1 MRAQSLTMLVA
12 AAAFGIHAS
21 LALADG
27 YSRDPRF
34 VGQWHHKSDTAAS
47 VLTVGK
53 DGTWSATVAVDNGPI
68 YEAAGKWLTDEHYI
82 YWLYTKS
89 TSPYAPPGTRD
100 KDRLIDIA
108 DDYFVTARR
117 DGKRAKYER
126 IK

>member
-1 MRAQSLTMLVA
+1 MLIA
-12 AAAFGIHAS
+12 AAAFSIHAS
-21 LALADG
+21 VALAEG

-34 VGQWHHKSDTAAS
+34 VGHWRHKGDTAAS
-47 VLTVGK
+47 VLTIGK
-53 DGTWSATVAVDNGPI
+53 DGTWSATVAVDNGPV
-68 YEAAGKWLTDEHYI
+68 YEVAGKWLTDEHYI
-82 YWLYTKS
+82 YWLYTES

-117 DGKRAKYER
+117 DGKRTKYER